1 MSATSRTKGM
11 TGERE
16 LARLIADATGH
27 DVRRRVR
34 QHDGDSDLV
43 GVPGWCIEA
52 KRRRTTTRGEM
63 RSWWAQTVAQAKDG
77 IPVLFYRLDRQ
88 PWRAVWPL
96 SLIVAKVDTS
106 IGAYQWSEYAWTCES
121 TIEAWAC
128 VMREHS

>member
-1 MSATSRTKGM
+1 MSAASRTKGM

-96 SLIVAKVDTS
+96 SLIVASPS
-106 IGAYQWSEYAWTCES
+106 IGAYQWSEYEWTCES